1 MPRPTRPVPRVG
13 AVARVSHF
21 GGTSEPAT
29 VTAID
34 EERRRVVVRSE
45 SGDTIEFA
53 LNRATARW
61 VADGAHRGARL
72 DLPAP

>member
-13 AVARVSHF
+13 AVARVTHF
-21 GGTSEPAT
+21 GGTAEPVT
-29 VTAID
+29 VVDVD
-34 EERRRVVVRSE
+34 EQSRRVVVRADGGE
-45 SGDTIEFA
+45 TIEFS

-72 DLPAP
+72 DLPGP